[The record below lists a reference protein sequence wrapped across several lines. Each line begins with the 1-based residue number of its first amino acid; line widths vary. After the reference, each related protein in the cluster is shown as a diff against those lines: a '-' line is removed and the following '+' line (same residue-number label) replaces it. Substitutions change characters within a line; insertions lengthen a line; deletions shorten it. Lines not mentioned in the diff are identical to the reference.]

1 MPFTKGDD
9 NINRLGRPIGSK
21 NKLYATRRFIFNLLE
36 NDRDKLM
43 FEMRTL
49 KGEKYVQ
56 LYLRLLE
63 FVLAKRTNQILK
75 VDKLSDKEIQD
86 LLDSIN

>member
-1 MPFTKGDD
+1 MPFEKGDK

-21 NKLYATRRFIFNLLE
+21 NRLYATRSFIFNLLE
-36 NDRDKLM
+36 NNRDKLM
-43 FEMRTL
+43 IEL
-49 KGEKYVQ
+49 DSLHGEKYVQ
-56 LYLRLLE
+56 LYMRLLE

>member
-1 MPFTKGDD
+1 MPFEKGDK

-21 NKLYATRRFIFNLLE
+21 NRLYATRRFIFNLLE
-36 NDRDKLM
+36 NNRDKLM
-43 FEMRTL
+43 IEL
-49 KGEKYVQ
+49 DSLHGEKYVQ
-56 LYLRLLE
+56 LYMRLLE

-86 LLDSIN
+86 LLDSVN

>member
-1 MPFTKGDD
+1 MPFEKGDK

-21 NKLYATRRFIFNLLE
+21 NRLYATRRFIFNLLE
-36 NDRDKLM
+36 NNRDKLM
-43 FEMRTL
+43 IEL
-49 KGEKYVQ
+49 DSLHGEKYVQ
-56 LYLRLLE
+56 LYMRLLE

>member
-1 MPFTKGDD
+1 MPFTKGDE

-56 LYLRLLE
+56 LYMRLLE

>member
-1 MPFTKGDD
+1 MPFTKGDE

-86 LLDSIN
+86 LLDAIN

>member
-1 MPFTKGDD
+1 MPFTKGDE